1 MAINK
6 LRTNSRQTRAGTTT
20 TSAWPV
26 AAPPP
31 PRESAQSVSIRIM
44 RNAAW
49 LLCSEGLTK
58 SLFVAAN
65 IILARMLSA
74 ADYGTLTLAQSWV
87 IYAAMVMDLG
97 IMMYGQAEAAR
108 RTDRAATAAL
118 ARELMPLRA
127 LLGAL
132 VFIALLGLFPLFT
145 SSRPLRLTM
154 CAASLY
160 LVAQALSAEW
170 LFRGKERFSVVL
182 IANGTGAALF
192 LAGIAA
198 IAALRSDT
206 LVNAALAWS
215 FSAFAMAAVY
225 LAFLPGLVGLPRS
238 LRIAISFWRRHAR
251 ESSFFALSNVI
262 SESYRLLP
270 FFLLGFLASAREVGL
285 FAAPLRL
292 VVNAAS
298 LGFLVPMAF
307 YPASA
312 RLFRERPALFAES
325 RRTLVMTMLVLGV
338 PSAVIGMRV
347 AAPIVTL
354 IFGEPYRESAKILA
368 VLVWLL
374 PLYFVRYVYGATIL
388 ATGFQRLHTIASGA
402 AAVVAL
408 LTGIPLVRYFGATG
422 AAVSLIAAEIAMGAA
437 MIAIAARVHHEASI
451 PEARKLIRLGIL
463 TAAMW
468 LCGFCCEGVL
478 GPLPSAFLLSALL
491 MIATYIIGLSVL
503 GLADWQGL
511 LQRYA
516 SRGVFRVRP
525 SESN

>member
-1 MAINK
+1 
-6 LRTNSRQTRAGTTT
+6 
-20 TSAWPV
+20 
-26 AAPPP
+26 
-31 PRESAQSVSIRIM
+31 M

-87 IYAAMVMDLG
+87 IYAALVMDLG

-108 RTDRAATAAL
+108 RTDPAATAAL
-118 ARELMPLRA
+118 ARELLPLRA

-170 LFRGKERFSVVL
+170 LFRGKERFDVVL

-198 IAALRSDT
+198 IAAWRSDT
-206 LVNAALAWS
+206 LVKAALTWS

-238 LRIAISFWRRHAR
+238 LRISTSAWRHHAR

-292 VVNAAS
+292 VVNVAS

-338 PSAVIGMRV
+338 PSAVIGLRV

-368 VLVWLL
+368 VLIWLL
-374 PLYFVRYVYGATIL
+374 PLYFVRYVYGTTIL
-388 ATGFQRLHTIASGA
+388 ATGFQRLHTIASAA

-408 LTGIPLVRYFGATG
+408 LCGIPLVRYIGASG
-422 AAVSLIAAEIAMGAA
+422 AAVSLVIAETAMGAA
-437 MIAIAARVHHEASI
+437 MIAIATRVHHEASL
-451 PEARKLIRLGIL
+451 PQPAKLIKLGSL
-463 TAAMW
+463 AAVVW
-468 LCGFCCEGVL
+468 LCGFCSEGGL
-478 GPLPSAFLLSALL
+478 GALPSALL

-511 LQRYA
+511 LQRFA
-516 SRGVFRVRP
+516 SSGVFRVRP